1 MGGFYTKRISLES
14 KKIHLANLL
23 LAVTQENNSFGHSHI
38 QTGKENGFIYLIP
51 DYPHGLT

>member
-23 LAVTQENNSFGHSHI
+23 LAVTQESNSFGHSHI